1 MVFPS
6 LYFEAGL
13 EWMLCHFQS
22 RAKIALCLCNL
33 MYCKFSGATTKFYF
47 TVICPLLNFAE
58 KRERGIEV
66 KKHSLLRSLFYV
78 LLVASFAF
86 VIGNEARL
94 KVID

>member
-1 MVFPS
+1 
-6 LYFEAGL
+6 
-13 EWMLCHFQS
+13 
-22 RAKIALCLCNL
+22 

-58 KRERGIEV
+58 KRERGTEV
-66 KKHSLLRSLFYV
+66 KKHSLLKSLFYE
-78 LLVASFAF
+78 LFAASFAF

>member
-1 MVFPS
+1 
-6 LYFEAGL
+6 
-13 EWMLCHFQS
+13 
-22 RAKIALCLCNL
+22 

-58 KRERGIEV
+58 RRERGTEV
-66 KKHSLLRSLFYV
+66 KKHSLLKSLFYE
-78 LLVASFAF
+78 LFAASFAF